1 MRKGS
6 RKQVTYEYKGE
17 KLYSKVGLALL
28 LGCHPSCINDDALER
43 VDTDNGIWFRI
54 RSGWVLGTVMA
65 LRRRDEMEEE
75 VKADVEDKEAKM
87 EVADE
92 ENKTR

>member
-54 RSGWVLGTVMA
+54 RNGWVLGTVMA
-65 LRRRDEMEEE
+65 LRRIDGDGE
-75 VKADVEDKEAKM
+75 VKEDKAAGKEDKA
-87 EVADE
+87 
-92 ENKTR
+92 

>member
-54 RSGWVLGTVMA
+54 RNGWVLGTVMA
-65 LRRRDEMEEE
+65 LRRIEVEEAEDKMETEVVNADE
-75 VKADVEDKEAKM
+75 ADKVEDKE
-87 EVADE
+87 
-92 ENKTR
+92 TW

>member
-54 RSGWVLGTVMA
+54 RNGWVLGTVMA
-65 LRRRDEMEEE
+65 LRRRDEVEDVKVKGDA
-75 VKADVEDKEAKM
+75 VKAEDEMVE
-87 EVADE
+87 
-92 ENKTR
+92 

>member
-54 RSGWVLGTVMA
+54 RNGWVLGTVMA
-65 LRRRDEMEEE
+65 LRRIE
-75 VKADVEDKEAKM
+75 VEDKSDKEDAVK
-87 EVADE
+87 EVKE
-92 ENKTR
+92 IVE

>member
-6 RKQVTYEYKGE
+6 RKQVTYEYNGE

-65 LRRRDEMEEE
+65 LRRRDEVEEE
-75 VKADVEDKEAKM
+75 VKADVEDKGDAVKAE
-87 EVADE
+87 DE
-92 ENKTR
+92 MVDAW